1 MNLKFLGK
9 KYILLIILTLSA
21 FACYELAN
29 SSIGK
34 IFDRKWRDM
43 LFAMRGPEPPD
54 DRIVICALEEDSFE
68 ELEQE
73 LPFTPQTYIKFFENL
88 HKLGVRVVGLDFILY
103 EFYKSEP
110 DANDTLLK
118 KAFQKLNSVVFASK
132 IESYFRKQ
140 KIGTSEI
147 SLISTKHKTSN
158 RFFAETGKV
167 GLINSALDFDG
178 VKRSSAL
185 VINQNDSTYET
196 FIFKLYESFLEH
208 SPSDIVNTL
217 PTTAELALKRKNF
230 IINYAGGPRHFIEVP
245 FYAIVEMPE
254 KSIPLL
260 RKKYENKIFIVGPTY
275 YESHDFFDTP
285 FSNSQ
290 YVQGYKMM
298 SGVETIANSLHTLLN
313 NKFINVLNKSDY
325 NRLFFFISLLSVLSF
340 GFIRNFWLSSFFAA
354 LYSSTVFYASYD
366 CFIRGSVFL
375 DVFNLILVIF
385 SLYFI
390 SNLIKITIVES
401 EKHFMRSTLNR
412 YMSANVVEKILRDG
426 ELVSLSGE
434 TAEVAVMFADVRN
447 FTTISEKLTAKE
459 TVKLLNIFFKKM
471 VDIVFQNEGTL
482 DKFIGDCIMVVF
494 GAPRGIK
501 SPASRALKCAIE
513 MQRSIIKFKREKDPV
528 EYNFDF
534 SIGIGVSFGKCVVG
548 NIGSEKRMEYTA
560 IGDVVNVSSRI
571 QSLAGAEEINFTSET
586 YDAIKNGDPD
596 FYESIKNRVEIMDEV
611 RLKGREKTVLL
622 YRLRVEQDQ

>member
-1 MNLKFLGK
+1 MKLKFLGK
-9 KYILLIILTLSA
+9 KYILLAILALSA
-21 FACYELAN
+21 FVCSGLAN
-29 SSIGK
+29 SSVGR
-34 IFDRKWRDM
+34 IFDHKWRDM
-43 LFAMRGPEPPD
+43 LFAMRGPEAPD

-110 DANDTLLK
+110 DTNDVLLK
-118 KAFQKLNSVVFASK
+118 NSFQNLNSVVFASK

-140 KIGTSEI
+140 KLGTSEI

-158 RFFAETGKV
+158 KFFAETGKI
-167 GLINSALDFDG
+167 GLINSSLDFDG

-185 VINQNDSTYET
+185 VINQNNSTYET
-196 FIFKLYESFLEH
+196 FIFKLYESFIEH
-208 SPSDIVNTL
+208 SPADIVKNL
-217 PTTAELALKRKNF
+217 PATAELALNRRNF
-230 IINYAGGPRHFIEVP
+230 IINYAGGPRHFVEVP

-260 RKKYENKIFIVGPTY
+260 RKKYENKIFIVGPTF

-290 YVQGYKMM
+290 YVQGYKRM
-298 SGVETIANSLHTLLN
+298 SGVETIANSLHTLLKN
-313 NKFINVLNKSDY
+313 NFISVLNKADY
-325 NRLFFFISLLSVLSF
+325 DKLFFFASLLSVLSF
-340 GFIRNFWLSSFFAA
+340 GFIRNFWLSSFLAAFYSLTVFAA
-354 LYSSTVFYASYD
+354 SYYL
-366 CFIRGSVFL
+366 FMRNLTFL
-375 DVFNLILVIF
+375 DVSNLVFMVF

-412 YMSANVVEKILRDG
+412 YMSAGVVEKILRDG

-434 TAEVAVMFADVRN
+434 TAEVAIMFADIRN
-447 FTTISEKLTAKE
+447 FTTISEKLSAKD

-482 DKFIGDCIMVVF
+482 DKFIGDCLMVVF
-494 GAPRGIK
+494 GAPRSIK
-501 SPASRALKCAIE
+501 SPASQALKCAIE
-513 MQRSIIKFKREKDPV
+513 MQRSMIRFKQEKDPV

-534 SIGIGVSFGKCVVG
+534 SVGIGVSFGKCVVG

-571 QSLAGAEEINFTSET
+571 QSLAGAQEITFTSET
-586 YDAIKNGDPD
+586 LEAVKTGDPD
-596 FYESIKNRVEIMDEV
+596 FYACIKDDIEILDEV
-611 RLKGREKTVLL
+611 RLKGKENTVLL
-622 YRLRVEQDQ
+622 YRIKVDRG